1 MSILVEGLTHIYMQ
15 DGPFE
20 STAIEDVSL
29 MIEDGEFI
37 GLIGH
42 TGSGKS
48 TLIQHLNGLLKPTR
62 GKIIIQGMDLTD
74 KSVNMKKIRQ
84 TVGLVFQY
92 PEHQLFEET
101 VYKDIAFG
109 PINMGM
115 DPSSIQER
123 VQTSMVLVGMDY
135 EVYKNRSPFEL
146 SGGQRRRVAI
156 AGVIAMRPSILI
168 LDEPTAGLD
177 PRGRE
182 EIFSLIRD
190 LHQKNKITII
200 LVSHSMEDVSRLADR
215 IIVMNKG
222 KIAMTGKPGEIF
234 AKADLLEE
242 MGLGIP
248 QVTQLIQALNAVGKN
263 IQTDIFSLEDIKT
276 VILERIRSREHA

>member
-29 MIEDGEFI
+29 RIEDGEFI

-84 TVGLVFQY
+84 AVGLVFQY

-101 VYKDIAFG
+101 VYKDISFG
-109 PINMGM
+109 PLNMGM

-123 VQTSMVLVGMDY
+123 VQTSMELVGMDY

-248 QVTQLIQALNAVGKN
+248 QVTQLIQALNTIGKN
-263 IQTDIFSLEDIKT
+263 IPTDIFSLEDIKT
-276 VILERIRSREHA
+276 VILECIRSREHA